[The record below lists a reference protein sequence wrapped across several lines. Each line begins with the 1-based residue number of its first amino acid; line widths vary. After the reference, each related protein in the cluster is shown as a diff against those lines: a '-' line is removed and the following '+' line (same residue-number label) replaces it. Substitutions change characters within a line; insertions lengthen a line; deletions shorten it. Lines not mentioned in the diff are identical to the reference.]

1 MSVQKVV
8 EACELANTFIKLGYL
23 FRAKVC
29 LNIALENL
37 SLLRNKTNIAQ
48 VKSLLTRKTDECLL
62 LEQRVN
68 DKIKQRKLIKVYE
81 LQSGNTFRNQ

>member
-1 MSVQKVV
+1 MSVLKVV
-8 EACELANTFIKLGYL
+8 EACELTNTFIELGYL

-37 SLLRNKTNIAQ
+37 YLLRSKTNNIAQ
-48 VKSLLTRKTDECLL
+48 VETMLTRKTNECLR

-68 DKIKQRKLIKVYE
+68 SKIEQRKLIKIRA
-81 LQSGNTFRNQ
+81 L